1 MKEVFLI
8 SLYDAEDL
16 QSIKAEKVGSPQ
28 LTTSVIKQWTWQ
40 YEYGVTVTP
49 TEPLGYRLNPPAP
62 ITTIAVPVTT
72 IRQDIPVTGNVANEN
87 PPWFKFDDPT
97 WSRFFDD

>member
-8 SLYDAEDL
+8 SLYDAKDL

-28 LTTSVIKQWTWQ
+28 LLPVIKQWTWQ
-40 YEYGVTVTP
+40 YEYGVTVSP
-49 TEPLGYRLNPPAP
+49 TEKMGYKLTPPTP
-62 ITTIAVPVTT
+62 ITTKAIPKDPPK
-72 IRQDIPVTGNVANEN
+72 QDIPLSGNVANEN

-97 WSRFFDD
+97 WTRYID

>member
-16 QSIKAEKVGSPQ
+16 QSIKAEKLGSPQ
-28 LTTSVIKQWTWQ
+28 LLPVVKQWTWQ
-40 YEYGVTVTP
+40 YEYGATVTP
-49 TEPLGYRLNPPAP
+49 TEKLGYKLTPP
-62 ITTIAVPVTT
+62 TPVTT
-72 IRQDIPVTGNVANEN
+72 IATPVLNPNQNIPLSGNVANEN

-97 WSRFFDD
+97 WTRYFD